1 MWAGTSGQIDDV
13 PVQDVRRFERDFLEY
28 VAHQHKGVFETIV
41 QSGQLSDDT
50 IETLKSAIADFKK
63 QFETSTGDP
72 IGEKEHPAKP
82 MEEGEEGQETV
93 QAKKK
98 RKPAEDQ
105 QG

>member
-1 MWAGTSGQIDDV
+1 
-13 PVQDVRRFERDFLEY
+13 
-28 VAHQHKGVFETIV
+28 V

-82 MEEGEEGQETV
+82 MGEGEEGQETV
-93 QAKKK
+93 QVKKK
-98 RKPAEDQ
+98 KPKPAEQ
-105 QG
+105 QQS